1 MLEKRV
7 ADSCSA
13 FGFVVATWFDCLL
26 SGHVLGSKVKR
37 HVRTVA
43 FVAIVHIELCSVLL
57 TSRLLSSTKGFLP

>member
-26 SGHVLGSKVKR
+26 SGHVLGSKVKL
-37 HVRTVA
+37 RTVA

-57 TSRLLSSTKGFLP
+57 TSRLLSSTKGFLPP